1 MKELDIKN
9 HETIIQANEL
19 SRALYSCSTLGRKII
34 AFAATKI
41 SEKTINVTPF
51 WSSSRMETYVPAAE
65 FKISELLQ
73 ALGLDKDN
81 GKNYENIKK
90 TVSSLRKCSL
100 EIKKGDDEFK
110 IWNWFQFIQYSKTK
124 DKIEL
129 HFSHEIG
136 WTLYGLKDSYTAL
149 NLKTIGNFKSFYAL
163 RFYEIALSWV
173 GMKGRNGNKKGTW
186 FFQMTPEE
194 IRETFK
200 IDEDSY
206 TGRFGMSNFTKKVI
220 TIPIDEVNEVNKEF
234 NISVTKILR
243 GRTTVAFR
251 FDCTET
257 LKESKKLA
265 IAKNDEKENKEL
277 KREINNEQEKI
288 AELKEKHLDYW
299 QKIYDFE
306 IKQASL
312 FDDEKTRRFFAENK
326 ANLALLQ
333 EFSN

>member
-19 SRALYSCSTLGRKII
+19 SRALYSCTALGRKII
-34 AFAATKI
+34 AFATTKI
-41 SEKTINVTPF
+41 SEKKIEKSLFGKLNT
-51 WSSSRMETYVPAAE
+51 TYVPSAE

-73 ALGLDKDN
+73 ALDQDKDS
-81 GKNYENIKK
+81 GKNYESIKK
-90 TVSSLRKCSL
+90 AVSSLRKCSL

-110 IWNWFQFIQYSKTK
+110 IWNWFQFIQYSKAK

-129 HFSHEIG
+129 HFSNEIG
-136 WTLYGLKDSYTAL
+136 WALYDLKENFTAL

-173 GMKGRNGNKKGTW
+173 GMKGRNGNKKGKW

-206 TGRFGMSNFTKKVI
+206 TGKFGMSNFTKKVI

-257 LKESKKLA
+257 PKESKKLA

-312 FDDEKTRRFFAENK
+312 FDDEKTRKFFAENK